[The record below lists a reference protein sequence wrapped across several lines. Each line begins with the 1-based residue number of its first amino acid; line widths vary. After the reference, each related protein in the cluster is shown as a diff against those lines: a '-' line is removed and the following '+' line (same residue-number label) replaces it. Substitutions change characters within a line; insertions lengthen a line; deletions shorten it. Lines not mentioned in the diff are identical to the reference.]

1 VCAGCLALAFAVG
14 LGAAARQSAD
24 TASPQAFEAATF
36 KLDRSTGLGNWRILP
51 GGRFTATRVALR
63 GLIRLAYGNDT
74 IVRPREQIV
83 GAPGWIDEDRFTID
97 AKATSEFTFESPGVS
112 AQAFAMLRTL
122 LEQELKLQARV
133 EQRPMPIYELV
144 VSSKDGTLGPDLTP
158 SSIDC
163 RPKDPP
169 APADPACAGVGTARA
184 GVAVRGRPIRFLVG
198 FLNINVTAVDRI
210 VVDRTGLDG
219 VFDMRLQWIPPYQFG
234 PGGASVPSP
243 DVDTGPSLQT
253 ALQEQ
258 LGLKLQP
265 TRAPVDVLVID
276 HIERAARE

>member
-1 VCAGCLALAFAVG
+1 LISAQDVNGDAN
-14 LGAAARQSAD
+14 AARK
-24 TASPQAFEAATF
+24 AFEVATV
-36 KLDRSTGLGNWRILP
+36 RQNRATTGPSNWERLP
-51 GGRFTATRVALR
+51 GGQFRATRVPLR
-63 GLIRLAYGNDT
+63 NLIRIAYGQEW
-74 IVRPREQIV
+74 IWRIEQQMIGV
-83 GAPGWIDEDRFTID
+83 PGWVESDRFDIE
-97 AKATSEFTFESPGVS
+97 AKAAAEFTVDPDGQTREH
-112 AQAFAMLRTL
+112 FAMLRTL
-122 LEQELKLQARV
+122 LEQELKLQAHV
-133 EQRPMPIYELV
+133 EQRAMPIYELV

-210 VVDRTGLDG
+210 VIDRTGLDG

-265 TRAPVDVLVID
+265 MRAPVDVLVID